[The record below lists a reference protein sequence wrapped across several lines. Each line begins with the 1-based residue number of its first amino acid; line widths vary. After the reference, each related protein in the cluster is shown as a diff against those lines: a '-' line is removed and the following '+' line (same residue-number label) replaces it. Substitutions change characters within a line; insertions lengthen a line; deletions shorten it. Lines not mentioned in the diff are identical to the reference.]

1 MRREQRNGR
10 AVRERPV
17 DVRQREAN
25 RTLGD
30 LLDAHPAECVAVL
43 ADVAAVLQK
52 LDGVDDVISRHRLA
66 VLPRRVVADVE
77 RPDFAVALGPE
88 RCSEIR
94 DDRPRLVVAGEAA
107 EGQSRDVLVDIGRG
121 DDRIEELR
129 DTRNTLDIRAADRRI
144 ARSGALVD
152 DDRYHTCYDQKAEE
166 GDDDELVAPGHS
178 PVDAAR
184 APTSEITTNATDG
197 RVVS

>member
-30 LLDAHPAECVAVL
+30 LLDA
-43 ADVAAVLQK
+43 
-52 LDGVDDVISRHRLA
+52 
-66 VLPRRVVADVE
+66 
-77 RPDFAVALGPE
+77 
-88 RCSEIR
+88 
-94 DDRPRLVVAGEAA
+94 RPRLVVAGEAA

-166 GDDDELVAPGHS
+166 GDDDELVAPGH
-178 PVDAAR
+178 
-184 APTSEITTNATDG
+184 
-197 RVVS
+197 